1 MENLFNY
8 KWYDGFTSAT
18 RNGITF
24 TNNNDGSFTLSG
36 TETSGI
42 TANYTIQNLK
52 LTHAQSLDFF
62 KNGAGVYTFSTF
74 DKNSMVNSTP
84 NMRVWYYKDTSST
97 FQELFNPA
105 FNKETFNV
113 TSDMLNSTFYLEVG
127 IYRSISIKETNF
139 NKTLIPY
146 LYFGEGTGFDLIK
159 WQDLALKNESLRQQF
174 MQYFREGYYSQ
185 ALALIT
191 DNADIDSE
199 TVRPE
204 VFNMINTSLT
214 YLQNL
219 YYNSVEVVLSEDEQ
233 QFQLM
238 INNFINKKEF
248 SATATY
254 VPYNFVVYNQEI
266 YMCLKATTAGILP
279 TNTDYWLL
287 IGLKGEIGATA
298 IDTTL
303 RYKWDYKITYSV
315 KDVVTYDNILYVAKT
330 RNNNSQPDTNPEDW
344 EIFMKIP
351 RAKIIV
357 SAIEP
362 NPDALVV
369 GGQWWQVNKVYPN
382 KTVTVSDVNNI
393 SLTVNDSETAP
404 IESVE
409 AYGNIE
415 QFSTTG
421 AQLFDSNQLKSTTAH
436 GITFANNGDGSFTA
450 KGTATNYPNIRA
462 KIFLRPGTYITSGTQ
477 GETKFFVRI
486 FSSETDYLDYNNI
499 PFAINGNEYSVQA
512 YIQVNKGRTASETI
526 WPMIN
531 AGPTPKPW
539 EPYTGGKPSP
549 NPEFPQDIKGVGWT
563 PNLLSFK
570 EWHDIIVLNSSKGV
584 TRGTAIWDFSLR
596 YITLTATE
604 EDCYTTF
611 DANDKVYKIPVKPN
625 KGYILTWDAIGDIG
639 KVYIFRNGLSAS
651 SVSIDNTIGVLRM
664 TTNADTEFITFRLG
678 VTNAGESCT
687 YTNLMFMEDNN
698 FITEYVDY
706 AEKGKGVMEVTTSG
720 LNLFDASKIPTKS
733 ESGVTVTNNGDG
745 SFTITGSGTVTA
757 SFGGYYVYS
766 RENAIKFIEYIEKNL
781 GTYSMTNG
789 DVFPYFYWKIG
800 YSTTR
805 VFEINTNTDYTRKIS
820 KEIINTFKSNENLKI
835 IIGYHLSNGATI
847 VPGTIKP
854 MLWKNDTPPTVNDWV
869 QFSGIPTCA
878 KAMLSSQ
885 LYKIDNYAQD
895 YFHYGDGQWEVIHKI
910 KKVVLDGTI
919 DYDTYNIMT
928 NSKEIRPLGS
938 AYYSMVI
945 PEKIQGAYSDKF
957 RWVESTWK
965 KDEVGIFSNFA
976 GNETN
981 YKYLSFRIPADADP
995 NEYMDAHPTT
1005 VLFIPY
1011 NNGNDYSVSET
1022 IEDFNEGNE
1031 SAIELSQL
1039 NSFLPSTQM
1048 SVSSY
1053 IAPTQIGLT
1062 YSADVDTYMKN
1073 NYT

>member
-1 MENLFNY
+1 MENL
-8 KWYDGFTSAT
+8 S
-18 RNGITF
+18 
-24 TNNNDGSFTLSG
+24 
-36 TETSGI
+36 
-42 TANYTIQNLK
+42 
-52 LTHAQSLDFF
+52 DF
-62 KNGAGVYTFSTF
+62 S
-74 DKNSMVNSTP
+74 
-84 NMRVWYYKDTSST
+84 
-97 FQELFNPA
+97 
-105 FNKETFNV
+105 
-113 TSDMLNSTFYLEVG
+113 
-127 IYRSISIKETNF
+127 
-139 NKTLIPY
+139 
-146 LYFGEGTGFDLIK
+146 GTGFDIIK
-159 WQDLALKNESLRQQF
+159 WQDLALKNENLRQQF
-174 MQYFREGYYSQ
+174 MQYFKEGYYSQ

-191 DNADIDSE
+191 NNADIDSE

-219 YYNSVEVVLSEDEQ
+219 YYNSVEVVLPEDEQ
-233 QFQLM
+233 QFQYM

-248 SATATY
+248 SATEIY
-254 VPYNFVVYNQEI
+254 IPYNFVVYNEQI
-266 YMCLKATTAGILP
+266 YMCIKATTAGILP
-279 TNTDYWLL
+279 TNTDCWLL
-287 IGLKGEIGATA
+287 IGLKGETGATA

-303 RYKWDYKITYSV
+303 KYKWDYKITYSV

-357 SAIEP
+357 SATEP
-362 NPDALVV
+362 NPDALVE
-369 GGQWWQVNKVYPN
+369 GGQWWKIDEIYSN
-382 KTVTVSDVNNI
+382 KTIVVNDENNVSLKVD
-393 SLTVNDSETAP
+393 DSETAP

-415 QFSTTG
+415 QITTTG
-421 AQLFDSNQLKSTTAH
+421 AQLLDFRNGKSGTVGGITYTNMGDGTYKRTGTVTSSSGAIWFLGGYNITPSADDSNVIITLKKGVEYIAKDCWMFWFSGNAAFSCEEGKPFTPESDIKITGVRNPWQIEGSTY
-436 GITFANNGDGSFTA
+436 NDV
-450 KGTATNYPNIRA
+450 IRPT
-462 KIFLRPGTYITSGTQ
+462 LV
-477 GETKFFVRI
+477 E
-486 FSSETDYLDYNNI
+486 
-499 PFAINGNEYSVQA
+499 GNTV
-512 YIQVNKGRTASETI
+512 I
-526 WPMIN
+526 
-531 AGPTPKPW
+531 W

-584 TRGTAIWDFSLR
+584 ARGTAVWDFSLN
-596 YITLTATE
+596 YITLTATDN
-604 EDCYTTF
+604 DCYSAF
-611 DANDKVYKIPVKPN
+611 NIRDIVYKIPVKPN

-698 FITEYVDY
+698 FTTEYIDY
-706 AEKGKGVMEVTTSG
+706 ADKEKGVLNIDTTG
-720 LNLFDASKIPTKS
+720 LNLFDASKLPTKS
-733 ESGVTVTNNGDG
+733 GSGVTVTNNGDG

-757 SFGGYYVYS
+757 SFGGYYIYS
-766 RENAIKFIEYIEKNL
+766 RENSIKFIEYIEKNL

-800 YSTTR
+800 YGTTS
-805 VFEINTNTDYTRKIS
+805 VFENNTDTNYTRKIS

-835 IIGYHLSNGATI
+835 IIGYHLNNGATI

-895 YFHYGDGQWEVIHKI
+895 YFRCNDGQWEVVHNI
-910 KKVVLDGTI
+910 KKVVLDGNI
-919 DYDTYNIMT
+919 EYSSYDIMT
-928 NSKEIRPLGS
+928 NSKEIRPVGS
-938 AYYSMVI
+938 DYYSIVI
-945 PEKIQGAYSDKF
+945 PPQIQGAYADKF
-957 RWVESTWK
+957 RWVQTTWQ
-965 KDEVGIFSNFA
+965 KDVVGLFSNNV

-995 NEYMDAHPTT
+995 NEYMNAHPTT
-1005 VLFIPY
+1005 VIFIPY

-1039 NSFLPSTQM
+1039 SSFLPSTQM
-1048 SVSSY
+1048 NVFSY
-1053 IAPTQIGLT
+1053 ISPSEIGLT
-1062 YSADVDTYMKN
+1062 YSADVDTYIKN
-1073 NYT
+1073 NYS

>member
-1 MENLFNY
+1 MA
-8 KWYDGFTSAT
+8 S
-18 RNGITF
+18 
-24 TNNNDGSFTLSG
+24 LS
-36 TETSGI
+36 E
-42 TANYTIQNLK
+42 Y
-52 LTHAQSLDFF
+52 
-62 KNGAGVYTFSTF
+62 
-74 DKNSMVNSTP
+74 
-84 NMRVWYYKDTSST
+84 
-97 FQELFNPA
+97 
-105 FNKETFNV
+105 
-113 TSDMLNSTFYLEVG
+113 
-127 IYRSISIKETNF
+127 
-139 NKTLIPY
+139 
-146 LYFGEGTGFDLIK
+146 EGTGFDLIK

-191 DNADIDSE
+191 DNVDIDSE

-204 VFNMINTSLT
+204 VFNMINISLI

-266 YMCLKATTAGILP
+266 YMCLKATTVGILP

-298 IDTTL
+298 IDITL

-330 RNNNSQPDTNPEDW
+330 RNNNSQPDINPEDW
-344 EIFMKIP
+344 ELFMKIP

-415 QFSTTG
+415 QITTTG
-421 AQLFDSNQLKSTTAH
+421 AQLFDIPNSIKTEN
-436 GITFANNGDGSFTA
+436 GITAKCENGV
-450 KGTATNYPNIRA
+450 
-462 KIFLRPGTYITSGTQ
+462 ITISGTPINQ
-477 GETKFFVRI
+477 SGHIGFIVGTTSI
-486 FSSETDYLDYNNI
+486 SPGIYTLSLDNKI
-499 PFAINGNEYSVQA
+499 VGIGMSVPSKPIGIIHLTMDTINKDISGVVEEEYSGVV
-512 YIQVNKGRTASETI
+512 YLNVDNTKGPINYTGK
-526 WPMIN
+526 PMLN
-531 AGPTPKPW
+531 TGSTPKPW

-611 DANDKVYKIPVKPN
+611 NANDKVYKIPVKPN

-706 AEKGKGVMEVTTSG
+706 AEKGKGVMEITTSG

-800 YSTTR
+800 YSTTS
-805 VFEINTNTDYTRKIS
+805 VFEINTNTNYTRKIS

-945 PEKIQGAYSDKF
+945 PAKIQGAYSDKF
-957 RWVESTWK
+957 RWVESTWE

-981 YKYLSFRIPADADP
+981 YKYLAFRIPADADP

-1039 NSFLPSTQM
+1039 NSFLSSTQM

>member
-1 MENLFNY
+1 MENLSDF
-8 KWYDGFTSAT
+8 
-18 RNGITF
+18 
-24 TNNNDGSFTLSG
+24 SG
-36 TETSGI
+36 TS
-42 TANYTIQNLK
+42 
-52 LTHAQSLDFF
+52 
-62 KNGAGVYTFSTF
+62 F
-74 DKNSMVNSTP
+74 D
-84 NMRVWYYKDTSST
+84 
-97 FQELFNPA
+97 
-105 FNKETFNV
+105 
-113 TSDMLNSTFYLEVG
+113 
-127 IYRSISIKETNF
+127 I
-139 NKTLIPY
+139 
-146 LYFGEGTGFDLIK
+146 IK
-159 WQDLALKNESLRQQF
+159 WQDLALKNENLRQQF

-191 DNADIDSE
+191 NNVDIDSE

-233 QFQLM
+233 QFQYM

-248 SATATY
+248 SATEIY
-254 VPYNFVVYNQEI
+254 IPYNFVVYNEQI
-266 YMCLKATTAGILP
+266 YMCIKTTTAGILP

-303 RYKWDYKITYSV
+303 RYKWDYKITYSP
-315 KDVVTYDNILYVAKT
+315 KNVVTYNNVLYVAKN
-330 RNNNSQPDTNPEDW
+330 RNNNSQPDINPEDW
-344 EIFMKIP
+344 EVFMTIP

-357 SAIEP
+357 SATEP

-421 AQLFDSNQLKSTTAH
+421 AQLLDIPSLSTKNYLGVTYSPQPDGTVIATGTSTGTSYIDLRIQEPLPLGDYYISGCPNGGGGDGYQLMAY
-436 GITFANNGDGSFTA
+436 AVNNGSYKVIGSDSGNGSRFTVTDDNPIA
-450 KGTATNYPNIRA
+450 IR
-462 KIFLRPGTYITSGTQ
+462 IVMRLSISGPLTF
-477 GETKFFVRI
+477 K
-486 FSSETDYLDYNNI
+486 
-499 PFAINGNEYSVQA
+499 
-512 YIQVNKGRTASETI
+512 
-526 WPMIN
+526 PMLH
-531 AGPTPKPW
+531 AGSTPKPW

-706 AEKGKGVMEVTTSG
+706 AEKGKGVLNIDTTG
-720 LNLFDASKIPTKS
+720 LNLFDASKLSSKTID
-733 ESGVTVTNNGDG
+733 GVSLTNNNDG
-745 SFTITGSGTVTA
+745 SFTITGSNTLTHD
-757 SFGGYYVYS
+757 FFYTYTYS
-766 RENAIKFIEYIEKNL
+766 REDSLKIIEYIEKNL
-781 GTYSMTNG
+781 GNYSITSSN
-789 DVFPYFYWKIG
+789 VRPYFYWKIYKEG
-800 YSTTR
+800 FTF
-805 VFEINTNTDYTRKIS
+805 VFVNTSSNNS
-820 KEIINTFKSNENLKI
+820 KTITQEIINGFKADENLKVA
-835 IIGYHLSNGATI
+835 IGFYLQTGATT
-847 VPGTIKP
+847 VPGIIKP
-854 MLWKNDTPPTVNDWV
+854 MFWKNDNPPISTDWV
-869 QFSGIPTCA
+869 PFSGIPTSA
-878 KAMLSSQ
+878 KVMLPSP
-885 LYKIDNYAQD
+885 LYKIGDYARD
-895 YFHYGDGQWEVIHKI
+895 YFHYNNGQWEVVHNI
-910 KKVVLDGTI
+910 KKVVLDGSI
-919 DYDTYNIMT
+919 EYSTYNIMT
-928 NSKEIRPLGS
+928 NSKEIRPVGS
-938 AYYSMVI
+938 EYYSMII
-945 PEKIQGAYSDKF
+945 PSQIQGAYADNF
-957 RWVESTWK
+957 RWVETTWQE
-965 KDEVGIFSNFA
+965 DTVGIFSNNV

-981 YKYLSFRIPADADP
+981 YKFLSFRIPADADP

-1005 VLFIPY
+1005 VIFIPY
-1011 NNGNDYSVSET
+1011 NNGVNYSINES
-1022 IEDFNEGNE
+1022 IESSKEGNE

-1039 NSFLPSTQM
+1039 SSFLPSTQM
-1048 SVSSY
+1048 NVSSY
-1053 IAPTQIGLT
+1053 ISPTEIGLT
-1062 YSADVDTYMKN
+1062 YSADVDTYIKN
-1073 NYT
+1073 NYS

>member
-1 MENLFNY
+1 MENLSDF
-8 KWYDGFTSAT
+8 
-18 RNGITF
+18 
-24 TNNNDGSFTLSG
+24 SG
-36 TETSGI
+36 TS
-42 TANYTIQNLK
+42 
-52 LTHAQSLDFF
+52 
-62 KNGAGVYTFSTF
+62 F
-74 DKNSMVNSTP
+74 D
-84 NMRVWYYKDTSST
+84 
-97 FQELFNPA
+97 
-105 FNKETFNV
+105 
-113 TSDMLNSTFYLEVG
+113 
-127 IYRSISIKETNF
+127 I
-139 NKTLIPY
+139 
-146 LYFGEGTGFDLIK
+146 IK

-303 RYKWDYKITYSV
+303 KYKWDYKITYSV

-330 RNNNSQPDTNPEDW
+330 RNNNSQPDINPEDW

-357 SAIEP
+357 SPTEP
-362 NPDALVV
+362 LPGALDV
-369 GGQWWQVNKVYPN
+369 GGEWWKIDTIYN
-382 KTVTVSDVNNI
+382 TVESNTSSVTADDSSTDV
-393 SLTVNDSETAP
+393 
-404 IESVE
+404 IESIS
-409 AYGNIE
+409 AYGNVS
-415 QFSTTG
+415 QVQSTG
-421 AQLFDSNQLKSTTAH
+421 AQLLIYPFLNTTKTQD
-436 GITFANNGDGSFTA
+436 GITFTDNGDGSITINGTSTSTKDVSFALESSTAPNASKFRESLLGKNLVLSGNPVGGYKTGLFCQIWNYDSNNSIAVDNNQGVEFTF
-450 KGTATNYPNIRA
+450 TNASAGFNIT
-462 KIFLRPGTYITSGTQ
+462 IGIRPGTTVNNVT
-477 GETKFFVRI
+477 FFPM
-486 FSSETDYLDYNNI
+486 LNI
-499 PFAINGNEYSVQA
+499 GN
-512 YIQVNKGRTASETI
+512 TAT
-526 WPMIN
+526 
-531 AGPTPKPW
+531 TW

-706 AEKGKGVMEVTTSG
+706 AEKGKGVMEITTSG

-800 YSTTR
+800 YSTTN
-805 VFEINTNTDYTRKIS
+805 VFEINTNTNYTRKIS

-957 RWVESTWK
+957 RWVESTWE